1 MNFIP
6 LIILVLV
13 VFYLGQQS
21 VYSNQYT
28 SRSGNPVEYGTVQ
41 EKPWLMSPFNQPTE
55 VPQRNAGRRI
65 FDVDP
70 QPWDV
75 KQDPEY
81 YLADLQ
87 QRYPSLQLSSNL
99 V

>member
-1 MNFIP
+1 MN
-6 LIILVLV
+6 LIVLILLILV

-21 VYSNQYT
+21 SYP
-28 SRSGNPVEYGTVQ
+28 SRTSGNSIEYGAVQ
-41 EKPWLMSPFNQPTE
+41 DKPWLLSPFNQPGYT
-55 VPQRNAGRRI
+55 PQRNANRRI

-87 QRYPSLQLSSNL
+87 QRYPSLELSSNL

>member
-1 MNFIP
+1 MNQNVIGFI
-6 LIILVLV
+6 IILLI
-13 VFYLGQQS
+13 VFYLGQRAA
-21 VYSNQYT
+21 YSQIH
-28 SRSGNPVEYGTVQ
+28 NPNAEYGTLN
-41 EKPWLMSPFNQPTE
+41 ERPSLLSPFNQPSST
-55 VPQRNAGRRI
+55 PQRNANRRI

-75 KQDPEY
+75 KNDPEY

-87 QRYPSLQLSSNL
+87 QRYPNLELSSDL